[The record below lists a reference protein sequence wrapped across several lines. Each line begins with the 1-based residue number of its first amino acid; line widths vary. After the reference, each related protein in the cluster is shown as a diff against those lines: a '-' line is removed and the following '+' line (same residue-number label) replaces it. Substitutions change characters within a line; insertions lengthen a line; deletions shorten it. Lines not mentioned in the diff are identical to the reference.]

1 MWIIF
6 PLLQTIFVGE
16 SSWNDRKL
24 CSDQWNGKNSI
35 PRSKFCLK
43 SFNQTILNGAQKMIL
58 MHISKS
64 QSNGKLNGPNKIF
77 SILDNWNYCS
87 ENAVGTCRFNLH
99 PACKSHSSPPSQL
112 KKRPDPKMLFFMHT
126 SILFIPVLQRLPFTC
141 VPGTYCRYMYMHLR
155 NEAPNILF
163 ILKWTETL
171 MLSSWA
177 SSLWYS
183 VNTTRTASQQLWCKK
198 KKVYLRMIIIG

>member
-1 MWIIF
+1 MV
-6 PLLQTIFVGE
+6 LK
-16 SSWNDRKL
+16 KL
-24 CSDQWNGKNSI
+24 
-35 PRSKFCLK
+35 
-43 SFNQTILNGAQKMIL
+43 IL

-77 SILDNWNYCS
+77 SIPDNWNYCS
-87 ENAVGTCRFNLH
+87 ENAVGTCTFNLH

-141 VPGTYCRYMYMHLR
+141 VLGTYCRYMYMHLR

-198 KKVYLRMIIIG
+198 KRYILGWLSLVKTGKPQPGW